1 MNEQILKPKVREVL
15 KLLENKTFIITGSL
29 ALKLLLGSLD
39 RTPGD
44 LDIISNDP
52 FVIKILRKHCT
63 EDFTGVLEIAN
74 HSIFKFGSLEV
85 DVFRYPT
92 LKGVPYITKTVEGFN
107 LKITP
112 TEFVLLKKLE
122 TMNSLS
128 ERKTVKDVT
137 DYLKSKL

>member
-1 MNEQILKPKVREVL
+1 MIEQILKPKVREVL

-29 ALKLLLGSLD
+29 AIKLLGSLD
-39 RTPGD
+39 RTPKD

-52 FVIKILRKHCT
+52 SIIKILKEHCT
-63 EDFTGVLEIAN
+63 EDFTGVLELVN
-74 HSIFKFGSLEV
+74 HSIFNFDNLAV

-92 LKGVPYITKTVEGFN
+92 LKDVPYITKTVEGFN

-112 TEFVLLKKLE
+112 PEFVYIKKLE
-122 TMNSLS
+122 TISKMSMK
-128 ERKTVKDVT
+128 KTVRDIT

>member
-1 MNEQILKPKVREVL
+1 MNKQILTPKVREVL

-29 ALKLLLGSLD
+29 ALKLLGSLD
-39 RTPGD
+39 GTPGD

-52 FVIKILRKHCT
+52 SAIKTLRKNCT
-63 EDFTGVLEIAN
+63 EDFTGVLEIVN

-128 ERKTVKDVT
+128 EKKTVKDVT
-137 DYLKSKL
+137 DYLRSKL

>member
-1 MNEQILKPKVREVL
+1 MREQILTPKVREVL

-29 ALKLLLGSLD
+29 AIKLLGSLD

-52 FVIKILRKHCT
+52 SAIKTLREHCT

-92 LKGVPYITKTVEGFN
+92 LEGVPYITKTVEGFN

-112 TEFVLLKKLE
+112 PEFVYIKKLE

-128 ERKTVKDVT
+128 EKKTVKDVT

>member
-1 MNEQILKPKVREVL
+1 MKEQILRPKVREVL
-15 KLLENKTFIITGSL
+15 KLLEDKTFIITGSL
-29 ALKLLLGSLD
+29 AIKLLGSLD

-52 FVIKILRKHCT
+52 FVIKILREHCT
-63 EDFTGVLEIAN
+63 EDFTGVLELVN
-74 HSIFKFGSLEV
+74 HSIFNFDDLAV

-92 LKGVPYITKTVEGFN
+92 LEGVPYIAKTVEGFD

-112 TEFVLLKKLE
+112 PEFVYIKKLE
-122 TMNSLS
+122 TIS
-128 ERKTVKDVT
+128 EMSMKKTVKDVT

>member
-1 MNEQILKPKVREVL
+1 MKKQILRPKVREVL

-29 ALKLLLGSLD
+29 ALKLLGSLD

-52 FVIKILRKHCT
+52 FTIKILREHCT
-63 EDFTGVLEIAN
+63 EDFTGVLELAN
-74 HSIFKFGSLEV
+74 HSMFKFGSLEV

-92 LKGVPYITKTVEGFN
+92 LEGVPYITKTVEGFN

-128 ERKTVKDVT
+128 EKKTVKDVT

>member
-1 MNEQILKPKVREVL
+1 MKEQILRPKVREVL

-29 ALKLLLGSLD
+29 ALKLLGSLD

-52 FVIKILRKHCT
+52 FVIKILRKNCT

-74 HSIFKFGSLEV
+74 HSMFKFGSLEV

-92 LKGVPYITKTVEGFN
+92 LEGVPYITKTVEGFN

-128 ERKTVKDVT
+128 ERKTVRDVT
-137 DYLKSKL
+137 DYLRSKL

>member
-1 MNEQILKPKVREVL
+1 MKEQILKPKVREVL

-29 ALKLLLGSLD
+29 ALKLLGSLD

-52 FVIKILRKHCT
+52 FAIKILREHCT
-63 EDFTGVLEIAN
+63 EDFTGVLELVN

-128 ERKTVKDVT
+128 KKKTVKDIT